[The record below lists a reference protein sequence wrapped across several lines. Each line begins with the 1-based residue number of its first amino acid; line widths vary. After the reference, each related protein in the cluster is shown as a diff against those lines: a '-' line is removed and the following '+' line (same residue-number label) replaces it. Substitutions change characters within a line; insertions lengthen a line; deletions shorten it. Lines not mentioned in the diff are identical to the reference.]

1 MTRRCGSCTLCCK
14 LLPQR
19 ELEKG
24 AGERCAHQR
33 HTGCRIYPK
42 RPPSCRL
49 WSCMWLLGDDTQDLR
64 RPDFSHYVVDVMPDY
79 VTAVREDGERQH
91 VPVLQIWVDPRH
103 PEAHRDP
110 ALRAFL
116 DHYGGTKG
124 MAAIIRYSSS
134 DGFVIFPP
142 SMTGGHWVEN
152 RDGVSGEEHTAAQRA
167 AVLGLNMELAFDEK
181 A

>member
-1 MTRRCGSCTLCCK
+1 MTRKCGNCTLCCK

-19 ELEKG
+19 ELDKD
-24 AGERCAHQR
+24 AGQRCEHQR

-49 WSCMWLLGDDTQDLR
+49 WSCMWLIGDGTQGMS
-64 RPDFSHYVVDVMPDY
+64 RPDFAHYVVDVMADY
-79 VTAVREDGERQH
+79 VTAVSETGERQH

-116 DHYGGTKG
+116 DSYGGGKG

-142 SMTGGHWVEN
+142 SMTGGLGWIEK
-152 RDGVSGEEHTAAQRA
+152 RDGIADREHTAAERF
-167 AVLGLNMELAFDEK
+167 AVLGNSELVVVE
-181 A
+181 